1 MTTTEPTPTAIPT
14 HLDVEAD
21 VSTLFTWS
29 YEQTRPA
36 LTKLYEKGK
45 VSQWNASTDIDWAP
59 EVTFGEMDPNV
70 SDEERAMVDGFMGFD
85 SPDSPFHGMTDEQ
98 RSAMGWEFQSWMV
111 SQFMHGEQGALVA
124 TARLVETVP
133 DIDAKYYAANQ
144 VADEARHVEAY
155 ARYINTKL
163 GAEHGYEI
171 SSPLSALLVDI
182 MTEKRWD
189 ITYLGMQIMVEGLA
203 LAAFGMGN
211 VLFRDPVIKQ
221 ITDYVMR
228 DEARHVAFGVLSLQE
243 FIPELTA
250 AELADREEFLLEAI
264 DLMHQR
270 FLLEQ
275 VWERVGV
282 DVAKGTEFA
291 RSNPLMII
299 FRQMLFSKIVPNINK
314 LGLMTP
320 AVRQRFADLQVLQWE
335 HATDSATEE
344 LTAEALTADAGA
356 A

>member
-1 MTTTEPTPTAIPT
+1 MTSTGM
-14 HLDVEAD
+14 LDVTAD
-21 VSTLFTWS
+21 VLTKFTWN
-29 YEQTRPA
+29 YVQDNPA
-36 LTKLYEKGK
+36 LVKLYEKGK
-45 VSQWNASTDIDWAP
+45 ISQWNATTDIDWTP
-59 EVTFGEMDPNV
+59 EVTFGEPDPEMTPE
-70 SDEERAMVDGFMGFD
+70 DRAMIDNFMGFNA
-85 SPDSPFHGMTDEQ
+85 PDSPFAGMTEAQ
-98 RSAMGWEFQSWMV
+98 RMAMGWQFQSWMV

-133 DIDAKYYAANQ
+133 DIDAKYYGANQ

-155 ARYINTKL
+155 ARYINDKL
-163 GAEHGYEI
+163 GAEHAYEI
-171 SSPLSALLVDI
+171 SAPLEALLVDI

-228 DEARHVAFGVLSLQE
+228 DEARHVAFGVLALKE
-243 FIPELTA
+243 AIPQLSS

-264 DLMHQR
+264 DLMYQR

-282 DVAKGTEFA
+282 DVEKGKEFA
-291 RSNPLMII
+291 KNNPLMII
-299 FRQMLFSKIVPNINK
+299 FRQMLFSKIVPNVNK

-320 AVRQRFADLQVLQWE
+320 AVRQRFEDLQVIQW
-335 HATDSATEE
+335 ANAPDSASEE
-344 LTAEALTADAGA
+344 LAAAGA
-356 A
+356 ETESAT